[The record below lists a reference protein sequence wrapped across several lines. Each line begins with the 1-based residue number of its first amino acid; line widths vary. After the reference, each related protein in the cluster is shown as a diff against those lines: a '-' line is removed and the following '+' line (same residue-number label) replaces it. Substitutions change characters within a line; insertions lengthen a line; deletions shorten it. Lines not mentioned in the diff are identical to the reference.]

1 MDVEVIR
8 SMLGAVPKPWLSGL
22 EHVSGLDWVQRALE
36 RYLSVTHRDQQ
47 QGCAYPAVLGDGR
60 APDEVGMPLPSRS
73 SARRV
78 FEAHL
83 PPRPDLRPASVR
95 LRPWPSP
102 SAACFAPYGAVV

>member
-1 MDVEVIR
+1 
-8 SMLGAVPKPWLSGL
+8 
-22 EHVSGLDWVQRALE
+22 
-36 RYLSVTHRDQQ
+36 
-47 QGCAYPAVLGDGR
+47 
-60 APDEVGMPLPSRS
+60 MPLPSRS